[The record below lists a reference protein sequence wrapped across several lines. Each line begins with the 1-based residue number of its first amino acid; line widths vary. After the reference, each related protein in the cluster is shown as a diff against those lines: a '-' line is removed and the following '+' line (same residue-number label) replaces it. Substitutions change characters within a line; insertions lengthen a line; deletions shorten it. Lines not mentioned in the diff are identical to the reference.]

1 MRGSKRGF
9 ARCGSRIRVAI
20 KKWNG
25 RERRE
30 GGEGWAK
37 KLALGLVKFV
47 TVVAY
52 CFCLKILATWCPL
65 F

>member
-1 MRGSKRGF
+1 MRESKGGF

-25 RERRE
+25 REKE
-30 GGEGWAK
+30 GVERGGAK
-37 KLALGLVKFV
+37 KLAPGLVKFV
-47 TVVAY
+47 PAVAY
-52 CFCLKILATWCPL
+52 HCCLNLPEK